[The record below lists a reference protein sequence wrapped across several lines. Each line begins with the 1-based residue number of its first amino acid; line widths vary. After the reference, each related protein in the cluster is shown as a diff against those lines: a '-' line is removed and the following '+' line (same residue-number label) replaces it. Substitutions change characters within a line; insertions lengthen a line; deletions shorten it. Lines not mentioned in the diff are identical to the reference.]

1 MGAILLCAKRELYLF
16 FIQGRMGK
24 EEMDE
29 KSWSQMVSRQ
39 LSVKSMEQLSSVS
52 KLGLPVG

>member
-16 FIQGRMGK
+16 FIKGRMGK

-52 KLGLPVG
+52 KLGPPVG